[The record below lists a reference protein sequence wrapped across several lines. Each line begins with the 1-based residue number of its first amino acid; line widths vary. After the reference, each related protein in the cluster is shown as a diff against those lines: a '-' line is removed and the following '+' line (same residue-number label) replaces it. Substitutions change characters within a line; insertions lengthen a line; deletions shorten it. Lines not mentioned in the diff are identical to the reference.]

1 MVITVTTFFRPDTD
15 DDNEGDAVAI
25 SSVDTDIKSPTHNPG
40 IISAQVGEGMKGL
53 NGIRTMMMLAVA
65 VEVPIMVLPMRF
77 PLSKHCRCRCHRH
90 RRRVYGVR

>member
-1 MVITVTTFFRPDTD
+1 MTFFRPDFD
-15 DDNEGDAVAI
+15 DDNADDAVAI

-65 VEVPIMVLPMRF
+65 VEVEVPRMVLPMRL
-77 PLSKHCRCRCHRH
+77 PISKHCRCHRH
-90 RRRVYGVR
+90 RHSSRSRSSV